1 MKKSELS
8 ELIRECIREVLKEE
22 EAAVEVPKSVE
33 TADKKMAD
41 LSKLVKQLPPDL
53 KSKLVK
59 KLKSAQGD
67 VSSYIDSLEPKKE
80 GLKEAMALK
89 SGQQVDDYD
98 LTDNGH
104 IKEDDLDAW
113 LELFS
118 DERPFNGPKFV
129 AMANEWLKENGYRF
143 QVSKA
148 TTTDDGETITWTIK

>member
-1 MKKSELS
+1 MKKSQLRK
-8 ELIRECIREVLKEE
+8 LIRECVCDVLKEE

-33 TADKKMAD
+33 TADSEMA
-41 LSKLVKQLPPDL
+41 KLA
-53 KSKLVK
+53 KLVK
-59 KLKSAQGD
+59 KLPDDLKAKLAKKVKAAQGD

-104 IKEDDLDAW
+104 IKEDDLNDW

-129 AMANEWLKENGYRF
+129 KMANEWLKENGYRF
-143 QVSKA
+143 RVKAA
-148 TTTDDGETITWTIK
+148 TTEDDGETITWTIK